1 MPETVLLG
9 CQHRSWSDAEAGQL
23 SLNRSTSSVLSST
36 PSPGVVGAAIHPSA
50 IYGIAGL
57 TSSRRRIEV
66 TGSRVRNS
74 MSGTCM
80 LATCM

>member
-1 MPETVLLG
+1 MMPETVRLG

-50 IYGIAGL
+50 ISA
-57 TSSRRRIEV
+57 SPD
-66 TGSRVRNS
+66 SRV
-74 MSGTCM
+74 
-80 LATCM
+80 LAAGSK